1 MPERMRDLVVKL
13 NGRKVA
19 SLRIRLP
26 DGDTKLDLASWTS
39 LEDRLSS
46 RAMSLP
52 PVRRLLERK
61 GVARTVYHMDGVY
74 EIWTAEH
81 AQRVPARGR
90 RPGAI
95 KPVPKG
101 YRRLTKSVRP

>member
-1 MPERMRDLVVKL
+1 MRDLVVKL

-19 SLRIRLP
+19 TLRARLP
-26 DGDTKLDLASWTS
+26 DAAEKLDLAAWTT

-46 RAMSLP
+46 RAMALP
-52 PVRRLLERK
+52 AVRRLLERK

-74 EIWTAEH
+74 EIWSAEK
-81 AQRVPARGR
+81 ARPTSGQR
-90 RPGAI
+90 RPPGAV

-101 YRRLTKSVRP
+101 YRRLAKCGGA